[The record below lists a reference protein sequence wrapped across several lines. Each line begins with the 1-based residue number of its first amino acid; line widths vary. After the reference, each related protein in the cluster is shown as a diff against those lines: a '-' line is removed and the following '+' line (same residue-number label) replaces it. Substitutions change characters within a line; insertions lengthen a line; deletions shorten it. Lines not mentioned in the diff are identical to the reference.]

1 MPVFVTIIITLGLVI
16 GLGLLIFYLLRRNQR
31 VVPDTADR
39 QAARHDQVVAVDDE
53 GRPIMESQE
62 GEDDAPPDDTAFE
75 SVLDDQLK
83 DLRG

>member
-31 VVPDTADR
+31 VVPDMADR
-39 QAARHDQVVAVDDE
+39 HAARHDQVVAVDDE
-53 GRPIMESQE
+53 GQPIKESQE
-62 GEDDAPPDDTAFE
+62 GEDAEPQDDTAFE
-75 SVLDDQLK
+75 GVLDEQLK